1 MSDRWL
7 IHIQSSSHHFNLNYR
22 NLDSMKLYAEIKEP
36 IVNYVVGGQSIHIA
50 RSIGD
55 FDKTFSVILN
65 GGVCNQLQ

>member
-1 MSDRWL
+1 
-7 IHIQSSSHHFNLNYR
+7 
-22 NLDSMKLYAEIKEP
+22 MKLYAEIKEP